1 MLIGQNQVDESG
13 DCWTR
18 RLISPQLETCFLSLL
33 HFPASCSSSSPQ
45 GEIWLLSSL
54 IILII
59 IRIEEMLQA
68 VPPPWPARLVWSQEL
83 EQRFPWLAGQQPGA
97 LEVSLYFH
105 SAQLVA
111 EFSNLTT
118 ISKIIFSEKG
128 FDGWLECFKSV
139 GGQWHFHSAE
149 LNQSLNY
156 CPTCLK
162 HPK

>member
-54 IILII
+54 IILILILII

-111 EFSNLTT
+111 EFSNLSSL
-118 ISKIIFSEKG
+118 SKIIF
-128 FDGWLECFKSV
+128 
-139 GGQWHFHSAE
+139 
-149 LNQSLNY
+149 
-156 CPTCLK
+156 LK
-162 HPK
+162 MVLMAG